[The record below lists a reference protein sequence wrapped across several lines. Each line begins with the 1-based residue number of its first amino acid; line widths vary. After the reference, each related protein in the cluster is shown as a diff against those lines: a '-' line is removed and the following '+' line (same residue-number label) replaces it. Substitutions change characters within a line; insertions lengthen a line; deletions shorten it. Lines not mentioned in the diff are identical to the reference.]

1 MKFLFKSIQDRLKSE
16 VPELRW
22 IDMDKGQLDY
32 FERPPVSFPCALISV
47 QLPRTVDLG
56 AKKQKC
62 DALIVIRLG
71 FDFSGN
77 TSHVT
82 PETALE
88 KSLEYFDLVEKV
100 YEALQGYQESTYN
113 NLSRQSLR
121 EEKRPDMIKVVNIPF
136 ITSFVDFRA
145 NP

>member
-1 MKFLFKSIQDRLKSE
+1 MKFLFQSIQARLKAE

-32 FERPPVSFPCALISV
+32 YDKPPVSFPCALISV

-62 DALIVIRLG
+62 DALVVIRLG

-77 TSHVT
+77 TSQIT
-82 PETALE
+82 PDAAMN
-88 KSLEYFDLVEKV
+88 KSLQYFDLAEKV

-113 NLSRQSLR
+113 TLSRQSLR

-136 ITSFVDFRA
+136 STSFVDFRA

>member
-1 MKFLFKSIQDRLKSE
+1 MKFLFKSIQERLTKE

-47 QLPRTVDLG
+47 QLPRTIDLG

-62 DALIVIRLG
+62 DGLIVIRMG

-82 PETALE
+82 PEAALE
-88 KSLEYFDLVEKV
+88 KSLAYFDLVEKV
-100 YEALQGYQESTYN
+100 YGALQGYGESSYN
-113 NLSRQSLR
+113 TLSRQSLR

-136 ITSFVDFRA
+136 STSFVDFRA
-145 NP
+145 KP